1 MTWRTILPAALVIAA
16 GIAQAQSSGVPHGFV
31 SRDQMTA
38 TDVEGRPVSLIK
50 GAQTHAVVLFFI
62 ASDCPISN
70 RTLPEMKRVQSVFSS
85 QGVQFWFVYPNSTE
99 TAKSIHEHL
108 SAYGV
113 GEPALTDLREH
124 LARATGAKWT
134 PESAVL
140 VPENGGLRTVYLGR
154 IDDRYLGIGRE
165 RPQATQH
172 DLEDAAAAVLAGR
185 KPKPPGGPSVGCG
198 IVGAP

>member
-1 MTWRTILPAALVIAA
+1 MPVALAVAA
-16 GIAQAQSSGVPHGFV
+16 GMALAQPSGNPHGV
-31 SRDQMTA
+31 AGRAQMVA
-38 TDVEGRPVSLIK
+38 ADVDGRAVSLVPD
-50 GAQTHAVVLFFI
+50 GQTHAVVLFFI

-70 RTLPEMKRVQSVFSS
+70 RTLPEMKRVQAEFSGR
-85 QGVQFWFVYPNSTE
+85 GVQFWYIYPNATE
-99 TAKSIHEHL
+99 TPQSIREHL
-108 SAYGV
+108 SAFGV
-113 GEPALTDLREH
+113 GNPALTDLHER
-124 LARATGAKWT
+124 LARMTGAKWT

-140 VPENGGLRTVYLGR
+140 VPEKGELRTVYLGR

-172 DLEDAAAAVLAGR
+172 DLEDAVGAVLAGR

>member
-1 MTWRTILPAALVIAA
+1 MPATLLMAVGVARPQASGTPHVIV
-16 GIAQAQSSGVPHGFV
+16 GREQVV
-31 SRDQMTA
+31 A
-38 TDVEGRPVSLIK
+38 TDVDGRSVSLLK
-50 GAQTHAVVLFFI
+50 DGQTRAVVLFFI

-70 RTLPEMKRVQSVFSS
+70 RTLPEMKRVQSEFSGH
-85 QGVQFWFVYPNSTE
+85 GVSIWFVYPNTTE
-99 TAKSIHEHL
+99 TQQSIHEHL
-108 SAYGV
+108 SAFGI
-113 GEPALTDLREH
+113 GDTALTDPHGR
-124 LARATGAKWT
+124 LARMTGAQWT

-140 VPENGGLRTVYLGR
+140 VPGKGGLRTVYVGR

-172 DLEDAAAAVLAGR
+172 DLEDAVAAVLAGR

>member
-1 MTWRTILPAALVIAA
+1 MPAVLLVAA
-16 GIAQAQSSGVPHGFV
+16 GISPAQTTGTPRGIVG
-31 SRDQMTA
+31 RDQMVA
-38 TDVEGRPVSLIK
+38 TDVEGRPVSLMK
-50 GAQTHAVVLFFI
+50 DGETRAVVLFFV

-70 RTLPEMKRVQSVFSS
+70 RTLPEMKRVQAEFSK
-85 QGVQFWFVYPNSTE
+85 QGVPIWFVYPNSTE
-99 TAKSIHEHL
+99 TQKSIHQHL
-108 SAYGV
+108 SAFGV
-113 GEPALTDLREH
+113 GDTALTDPHGR
-124 LARATGAKWT
+124 LARMTGAKWT

-140 VPENGGLRTVYLGR
+140 VPEKGGLRVVYVGR

-172 DLEDAAAAVLAGR
+172 DLEDAVAAVLAGR